1 MNKRKLTTML
11 LSTVAALGFAAE
23 EQFTVVVKNPSA
35 EAKED
40 APVVVR
46 LTKDNAWQ
54 SAIVTLDGKE
64 VPSQLDDLDQDGW
77 MDELAF
83 TTNIGKKETQRF
95 SVTLK
100 DEEPST
106 VYPNRTFA
114 EIVLRNP
121 KVKDKNKHNYYVQ
134 ELSLNKECYD
144 PYHLPHH
151 HGVAFENELI
161 AMRIYFDERQTIDL
175 YGKYNKGLELK
186 ETQFY
191 TTKEQK
197 AKGYGDDILWVGN
210 TFGFGALRSFSN
222 GKPAMLSD
230 VNNRDQR
237 IISFGPV
244 RTIVEVEDRGWKPQG
259 SNKRVNLT
267 IRYTLWAGH
276 RDMEVDV
283 HISHPAKG
291 VGFSTGLINM
301 KNSQEYTDHKGLRG
315 MWGSDWPTGKADSV
329 NWKIETIG
337 MGIYIPD
344 SIRLKELPADKDNY
358 GFQIGTEGQD
368 MHYML
373 TYSSDDESY
382 GYHNA
387 KDWFNFLKEW
397 RKELDR
403 PVTVAIAK

>member
-1 MNKRKLTTML
+1 MNKRKLTTVL
-11 LSTVAALGFAAE
+11 LTTVAALGFAAE
-23 EQFTVVVKNPSA
+23 RQLTVVVKNPTT
-35 EAKED
+35 ETRED

-46 LTKDNAWQ
+46 LPKDKAWQ
-54 SAIVTLDGKE
+54 AAIVMLDGKE

-83 TTNIGKKETQRF
+83 TTNIGKKETQKF
-95 SVTLK
+95 TVTLR
-100 DEEPST
+100 DEEIPIT
-106 VYPNRTFA
+106 YPARTFA

-121 KVKDKNKHNYYVQ
+121 KVKEKNKHNYYLQ
-134 ELSLNKECYD
+134 ELSTNKECYD

-191 TTKEQK
+191 TTKDQK

-210 TFGFGALRSFSN
+210 TFGLGALRGFSN
-222 GKPAMLSD
+222 GKPTMISD

-237 IISFGPV
+237 IISFGPA
-244 RTIVEVEDRGWKPQG
+244 RTIVEVVDRGWKPEG
-259 SNKRVNLT
+259 SKIRMNLT

-276 RDMEVDV
+276 RDMDVDV
-283 HISHPAKG
+283 HLSHPAKD

-301 KNSQEYTDHKGLRG
+301 KNSQEFSDHKGLRG
-315 MWGSDWPTGKADSV
+315 LWGSDWPAGKADSV
-329 NWKIETIG
+329 NWKIETVG

-344 SIRLKELPADKDNY
+344 SIRLEELPADKDNY
-358 GFQIGTEGQD
+358 GFKIGTEGKG
-368 MHYML
+368 MHYAL
-373 TYSSDDESY
+373 TYSSADESF

-387 KDWFNFLKEW
+387 KDWFDFLKRW
-397 RKELDR
+397 RKSLEH
-403 PVTVAIAK
+403 PVEVTVLE

>member
-1 MNKRKLTTML
+1 MRKRIF
-11 LSTVAALGFAAE
+11 STAILAAFASFALAYQSQINIE
-23 EQFTVVVKNPSA
+23 VTNPSK
-35 EAKED
+35 EAKTD
-40 APVVVR
+40 APVAIKIPHDR
-46 LTKDNAWQ
+46 AWQ
-54 SAIVTLDGKE
+54 SAVVTLDGKE
-64 VPSQLDDLDQDGW
+64 IPSQLDDLDQDGW

-95 SVTLK
+95 TVTLK
-100 DEEPST
+100 DEEPANT
-106 VYPNRTFA
+106 YPNRTFA

-121 KVKDKNKHNYYVQ
+121 KIKQKNKHNYYVQ

-161 AMRIYFDERQTIDL
+161 AMRIYFDERQTLDL
-175 YGKYNKGLELK
+175 YGKFHKGLELK

-197 AKGYGDDILWVGN
+197 AQGYGDDILWVGQ
-210 TFGFGALRSFSN
+210 TFGFGALR
-222 GKPAMLSD
+222 GWDGTKPLMISD
-230 VNNRDQR
+230 VENRDQR
-237 IISFGPV
+237 IISAGPA
-244 RTIVEVEDRGWKPQG
+244 RTIVEVVDRGWKPEG
-259 SNKRVNLT
+259 SKIRMNLR

-276 RDMEVDV
+276 RDVNVDV
-283 HISHPAKG
+283 HLSHPAKG

-301 KNSQEYTDHKGLRG
+301 KNSTEFSDKKGLRG
-315 MWGSDWPTGKADSV
+315 LWGTDWPAGKDTI
-329 NWKIETIG
+329 NWKLETIG

-344 SIRLKELPADKDNY
+344 SIRKQELPADKDNY
-358 GFQIGTEGQD
+358 GFEIGTEGND

-373 TYSSDDESY
+373 TYTSDNEDF

-397 RKELDR
+397 KKELQQ
-403 PVTVAIAK
+403 PVIVKIL

>member
-1 MNKRKLTTML
+1 MNKRKLTTIL

-23 EQFTVVVKNPSA
+23 KQFTVVVKNPSA

-64 VPSQLDDLDQDGW
+64 IPSQLDDLDQDGW

-210 TFGFGALRSFSN
+210 TFGFGALRGYSN

-244 RTIVEVEDRGWKPQG
+244 RTIVEVRIAVG
-259 SNKRVNLT
+259 SRKAV
-267 IRYTLWAGH
+267 
-276 RDMEVDV
+276 
-283 HISHPAKG
+283 
-291 VGFSTGLINM
+291 IN
-301 KNSQEYTDHKGLRG
+301 
-315 MWGSDWPTGKADSV
+315 A
-329 NWKIETIG
+329 
-337 MGIYIPD
+337 
-344 SIRLKELPADKDNY
+344 
-358 GFQIGTEGQD
+358 
-368 MHYML
+368 
-373 TYSSDDESY
+373 
-382 GYHNA
+382 
-387 KDWFNFLKEW
+387 
-397 RKELDR
+397 
-403 PVTVAIAK
+403 

>member
-1 MNKRKLTTML
+1 MNKRKLTTVL
-11 LSTVAALGFAAE
+11 LTTVAVLGFAAE
-23 EQFTVVVKNPSA
+23 RQLTVVVKNPTT
-35 EAKED
+35 ETRED

-46 LTKDNAWQ
+46 LPKDKAWQ
-54 SAIVTLDGKE
+54 AAIVMLDGKE

-83 TTNIGKKETQRF
+83 TTNIGKKETQKF
-95 SVTLK
+95 TVTLR
-100 DEEPST
+100 DEEIPITYPS
-106 VYPNRTFA
+106 RTFA

-121 KVKDKNKHNYYVQ
+121 KVKEKNKHNYYLQ
-134 ELSLNKECYD
+134 ELSTNKECYD

-191 TTKEQK
+191 TTKDQK

-210 TFGFGALRSFSN
+210 TFGLGALRGFSN
-222 GKPAMLSD
+222 GKPTMISD

-237 IISFGPV
+237 IISFGPA
-244 RTIVEVEDRGWKPQG
+244 RTIVEVVDRGWKPEG
-259 SNKRVNLT
+259 SKIRMNLT

-276 RDMEVDV
+276 RDMDVDV
-283 HISHPAKG
+283 HLSHPAKD

-301 KNSQEYTDHKGLRG
+301 KNSQEFSDHKGLRG
-315 MWGSDWPTGKADSV
+315 LWGSDWPAGKADSV
-329 NWKIETIG
+329 NWKIETVG

-344 SIRLKELPADKDNY
+344 SIRLEELPADKDNY
-358 GFQIGTEGQD
+358 GFKIGTEGKG
-368 MHYML
+368 MHYAL
-373 TYSSDDESY
+373 TYSSADESF

-387 KDWFNFLKEW
+387 KDWFDFLKRW
-397 RKELDR
+397 RKSLEH
-403 PVTVAIAK
+403 PVEVTILE

>member
-23 EQFTVVVKNPSA
+23 KQFTVVVKNPSA

-64 VPSQLDDLDQDGW
+64 IPSQLDDLDQDGW

>member
-1 MNKRKLTTML
+1 MNKRKLTTIL
-11 LSTVAALGFAAE
+11 FATLATFCFAAE
-23 EQFTVVVKNPSA
+23 RQFTVVVKNPTT
-35 EAKED
+35 KIKQN

-46 LTKDNAWQ
+46 VPKDKAWQ
-54 SAIVTLDGKE
+54 SSVVMLNGKE
-64 VPSQLDDLDQDGW
+64 IPSQLDDLDQDGW

-83 TTNIGKKETQRF
+83 TTDIGKNETQTF

-100 DEEPST
+100 DEEPE
-106 VYPNRTFA
+106 VRYPNRTFA

-121 KVKDKNKHNYYVQ
+121 KVKEKNKHNYYLQ
-134 ELSLNKECYD
+134 ELSANKDCYD

-210 TFGFGALRSFSN
+210 TFGFGALRGFSN

-237 IISFGPV
+237 IISFGPA
-244 RTIVEVEDRGWKPQG
+244 RTIVEVVDRGWKPDG
-259 SNKRVNLT
+259 SKIRMNLS
-267 IRYTLWAGH
+267 IRYTLWAGR
-276 RDMEVDV
+276 RDMSVDV
-283 HISHPAKG
+283 HVSHPAKG
-291 VGFSTGLINM
+291 IGFSTGLINM
-301 KNSQEYTDHKGLRG
+301 KNSQEFSDHKGLRG
-315 MWGSDWPTGKADSV
+315 LWGSDWPTGKPDSV

-344 SIRLKELPADKDNY
+344 SIRLEELPADKDNY
-358 GFQIGTEGQD
+358 GFRIGTDGND

-373 TYSSDDESY
+373 TYSCDDESF
-382 GYHNA
+382 GYHTA
-387 KDWFNFLKEW
+387 KDWFEFLKQW
-397 RKELDR
+397 RKSLEH
-403 PVTVAIAK
+403 PVEVTVIE

>member
-1 MNKRKLTTML
+1 MNKRKLTTIL

-23 EQFTVVVKNPSA
+23 KQFTVVVKNPSA

-64 VPSQLDDLDQDGW
+64 IPSQLDDLDQDGW

-121 KVKDKNKHNYYVQ
+121 KVKDKNKQNYYVQ

-210 TFGFGALRSFSN
+210 TFGFGALRGYSN

-259 SNKRVNLT
+259 CNKRMNLT

-283 HISHPAKG
+283 HLSHPANG

-301 KNSQEYTDHKGLRG
+301 KNSQEFTDHKGLRG

-403 PVTVAIAK
+403 PVTVTIAE

>member
-1 MNKRKLTTML
+1 MNKRKLTTIL

-23 EQFTVVVKNPSA
+23 KQFTVVVKNPSA

-64 VPSQLDDLDQDGW
+64 IPSQLDDLDQDGW

-210 TFGFGALRSFSN
+210 TFGFGALRGYSN

-259 SNKRVNLT
+259 CNKRMNLT

-283 HISHPAKG
+283 HLSHPANG

-301 KNSQEYTDHKGLRG
+301 KNSQEFTDHKGLRG

-387 KDWFNFLKEW
+387 KDWFSFLKEW
-397 RKELDR
+397 RRELDR
-403 PVTVAIAK
+403 PVAVTIAE